1 MATPHTRPDQDSAP
15 DQVPEKSSAEAEVR
29 EFLDLVSQRKQPL
42 AAHLE
47 EAERLAFSDGE
58 LAIYHRPDDAW
69 LSNAL
74 SRKSNRSILDECS
87 TAVWGEPVSWR
98 LRESGPADAPVITK
112 DTEPDPVL
120 AHPTVQTAL
129 DIFGGT
135 ARAVGG
141 EKGKTR

>member
-1 MATPHTRPDQDSAP
+1 M
-15 DQVPEKSSAEAEVR
+15 
-29 EFLDLVSQRKQPL
+29 SQRKQPL

-47 EAERLAFSDGE
+47 EAERLAIADGE
-58 LAIYHRPDDAW
+58 LTIYSRPDDSW

-87 TAVWGEPVSWR
+87 AAVWGETSRWGLQVSR
-98 LRESGPADAPVITK
+98 PSDQPATTPSS
-112 DTEPDPVL
+112 EPDPAL

-135 ARAVGG
+135 AHAAESEER
-141 EKGKTR
+141 